1 MTEIC
6 PVESAKWIR
15 AALQVN
21 PYSYHGR
28 NSPSTRFP
36 DEESYNAALIQAL
49 HDLDISMIAITDH
62 WCVDSA
68 LGLVSDAEAAGIAVL
83 PGFEANTSEGTH
95 LLVIFDRNT
104 PASTINAAIGQC
116 GVAPSCA
123 NGTTGRPY
131 AEIMQSMT
139 DAGALVIPA
148 HANVA
153 NSGMLTGRSGN
164 PLVKMIQHGN
174 LHAIGITP
182 DVADGIDQEAIFS
195 GTTPY
200 SRPHELAKIHAD
212 DICHPDTL
220 ATPGASS
227 WFKLSACE
235 LASLKLAVR
244 TPGTR
249 ISLVDPSTA
258 PRTVLGRIAWEGGF
272 LDGVSLDLSDELTT
286 LIGGRGTGKS
296 TAIESIRFALDLE
309 PLGPEAKKDH
319 QSMVRNV
326 LGPGATVVVTVNGV
340 GPSLETYEVTRTVD
354 QAPIVRDSAGAVSQL
369 SAKDVIGAIEVFG
382 QHELA
387 ELAHDKDNVAAMVQR
402 FAGPD
407 IQSEDESNVQLR
419 LQQNRT
425 QLASAEAD
433 LARLDGE
440 LADLPRLEEQ
450 MRIFTESD
458 LGEKLT
464 DQQLLQKDEAIIA
477 AATLRI
483 ESMADSLMKVTN
495 EDIPG
500 SLRAEL
506 EGLIESPRAET
517 LTELSVALET
527 AAKAVESALESIRNA
542 VDTARL
548 EASKVHTAWTDE
560 TDEVRQSTAET
571 LRKLKDEG
579 NDPGEFVATSRALQG
594 LRQKSSARPTHE
606 IKIQN
611 LTQDRT
617 DLLGVLQIAQRAK
630 AQRLRQAIREANSAT
645 DGTVNVRPVESPH
658 REHIKQLIIS
668 HVNGARTTIMTAVDS
683 DGFNPSALADSARLG
698 RESLE
703 EKFGIRGAQAT
714 NFLAAGELLFRQ
726 LEETTV
732 GLAADV
738 FLDVSNEDDPR
749 EYRKLEDLSKG
760 QRATALLLLL
770 LGASAAPLVIDQP
783 EDDLDNRFVFSGVV
797 KRLRSLKGQRQ
808 IILSTHNANIPVL
821 GDAELVIALE
831 GNGRKGQ
838 PIANGI
844 GSLDN
849 PTIRQLA
856 EDLLEGGSA
865 AFGARHHLYGF

>member
-1 MTEIC
+1 MTETGPI
-6 PVESAKWIR
+6 ESAKWIR

-28 NSPSTRFP
+28 NSPSTKFS
-36 DEESYNAALIQAL
+36 DEQSYNAALIQTL
-49 HDLDISMIAITDH
+49 QDLSISMIAITDH

-68 LGLVSDAEAAGIAVL
+68 LGLARDAEAAGIAVL
-83 PGFEANTSEGTH
+83 PGFEANSSEGIH
-95 LLVIFDRNT
+95 LLVLFERNT
-104 PASTINAAIGQC
+104 PPSTINAAIGQC
-116 GVAPSCA
+116 GVAPSCP

-139 DAGALVIPA
+139 EAGALVIPA

-164 PLVKMIQHGN
+164 PLVKMIQHPC

-182 DVADGIDQEAIFS
+182 DVADGIDQEAIFA

-200 SRPHELAKIHAD
+200 ARPHELAKIHAD

-220 ATPGASS
+220 ATTGASS

-258 PRTVLGRIAWEGGF
+258 PRTVLGKISWEGGF

-296 TAIESIRFALDLE
+296 TVIESIRFVLDLD

-326 LGPGATVVVTVNGV
+326 LGPGATVAVTVNGV

-407 IQSEDESNVQLR
+407 TQNEDESDVQLR
-419 LQQNRT
+419 LEQNRT
-425 QLASAEAD
+425 QLATAEAD

-450 MRIFTESD
+450 MRIFTESA

-477 AATLRI
+477 ATTLRI
-483 ESMADSLMKVTN
+483 DNLAASLQTITN

-500 SLRAEL
+500 DLRAEL
-506 EGLIESPRAET
+506 EGLKESPRAET
-517 LTELSVALET
+517 LAELSTALEA
-527 AAKAVESALESIRNA
+527 AAKTVEASLASIGQAVEA
-542 VDTARL
+542 ARL
-548 EASKVHTAWTDE
+548 EASRIQATWTTE
-560 TDEVRQSTAET
+560 TDGVRESTAET
-571 LRKLKDEG
+571 LRKLKDDG
-579 NDPGEFVATSRALQG
+579 NDPGEFVATSRALHT
-594 LRQKSSARPTHE
+594 LRQKAPARTTHQGKIRTLKQERTE
-606 IKIQN
+606 I
-611 LTQDRT
+611 
-617 DLLGVLQIAQRAK
+617 LGELQIAQRAK
-630 AQRLRQAIREANSAT
+630 AQRLRQAIREANAAT

-658 REHIKQLIIS
+658 RDHIKQLISS
-668 HVNGARTTIMTAVDS
+668 HVSGGRTTIMSAIDS
-683 DGFNPSALADSARLG
+683 DGFAPSALADSARLG

-714 NFLAAGELLFRQ
+714 NLIAAGESLFRQ

-738 FLDVSNEDDPR
+738 FLDVSNEGDPR

-770 LGASAAPLVIDQP
+770 LGASSAPLVIDQP

-797 KRLRSLKGQRQ
+797 KRLRGLKGQRQ

-831 GNGRKGQ
+831 GSGRKGQ
-838 PIANGI
+838 PVTNGI